1 MTTKTEGIQPNI
13 IAMIAVIELVDD
25 SLNVNSDIRYTIVE
39 INK

>member
-13 IAMIAVIELVDD
+13 IAMIAVIALVDD